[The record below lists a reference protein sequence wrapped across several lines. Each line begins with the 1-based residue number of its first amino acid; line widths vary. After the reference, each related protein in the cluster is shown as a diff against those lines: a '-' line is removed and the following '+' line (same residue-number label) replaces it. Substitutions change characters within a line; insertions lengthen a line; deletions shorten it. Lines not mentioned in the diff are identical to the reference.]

1 LFAFDKSLWNS
12 VIFVVGRGERRM
24 REARDGR
31 AEGERRKRES
41 FFWRK
46 VAMSDIFLIFVD

>member
-1 LFAFDKSLWNS
+1 M
-12 VIFVVGRGERRM
+12 IFVEEREERRM

-31 AEGERRKRES
+31 AEGERRNRES
-41 FFWRK
+41 FFWGK